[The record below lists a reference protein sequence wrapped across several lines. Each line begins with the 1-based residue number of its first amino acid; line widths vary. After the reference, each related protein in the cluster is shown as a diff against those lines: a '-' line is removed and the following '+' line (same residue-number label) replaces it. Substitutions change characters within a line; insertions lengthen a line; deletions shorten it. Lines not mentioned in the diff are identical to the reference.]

1 MFYLSLSKLQIIN
14 YEAVK
19 KCKVSW
25 SSRQVYRCKFYP
37 NRLQAAYVVFKTFNL
52 LWLSVTLSLFTFYFL
67 NFQSLQFIFKQ
78 KSLILGLSRPL
89 WIPGIFGISVTFKE
103 TWILVSRIQEL
114 KESFKMIRNS
124 NQFRG
129 SSTMKIHFLTF
140 AWAFRWVD
148 IPLQTFNMD
157 QKMRK
162 KISHLLIPTSKGSDR
177 GKMVLNKKL
186 VKNRTLR
193 GFKLRGMI

>member
-1 MFYLSLSKLQIIN
+1 MHHLHFANPRFKLRRGHMFYLSLSKLQIIN

-140 AWAFRWVD
+140 AWVFE
-148 IPLQTFNMD
+148 
-157 QKMRK
+157 
-162 KISHLLIPTSKGSDR
+162 
-177 GKMVLNKKL
+177 
-186 VKNRTLR
+186 
-193 GFKLRGMI
+193 